1 LCGKLGEKS
10 LNLPHNQTPDCEFEL
25 SRTKV
30 V

>member
-1 LCGKLGEKS
+1 LCGKLS
-10 LNLPHNQTPDCEFEL
+10 DFSPNLPHNQTPDCEFEL